1 MDQLL
6 ARIAQ
11 SLSSSKSLEQLTRTL
26 LELLEEVSGFESTY
40 LTQIDF
46 GKNVQHVL
54 FSRNSARLTIPE
66 GLSVAWGDTLCKR
79 ALDDGLRYAA
89 DVSERWG
96 DSAAARDLG
105 IKTYTSVPV
114 RTGDGALYGTLC
126 AASANALPLS
136 DEAMGI
142 FDIFSMLIA
151 QFVER
156 DRLVQDLRDLNARL
170 SSMAM
175 TDWLTGLPNR
185 RALTD
190 DLARLLAQARRAHR
204 RVLIAYAD
212 LDDFKT
218 INDKFGHE
226 VGDQFLRLMAQRLTG
241 ALREGDMLARLGGDE
256 FIVVGEGPVSSE
268 HAAGA
273 AEALRARISAASTG
287 QFELAAVILEYPG
300 ASVGVV
306 NLDPSSVDVDGALR
320 EADRAMYHVKQSRQR
335 DCVGIVRVN
344 R

>member
-26 LELLEEVSGFESTY
+26 LELLEEVSGFVSTY

-114 RTGDGALYGTLC
+114 RTGEGGALWNVMRGKRECT
-126 AASANALPLS
+126 A
-136 DEAMGI
+136 
-142 FDIFSMLIA
+142 
-151 QFVER
+151 
-156 DRLVQDLRDLNARL
+156 
-170 SSMAM
+170 
-175 TDWLTGLPNR
+175 
-185 RALTD
+185 
-190 DLARLLAQARRAHR
+190 
-204 RVLIAYAD
+204 
-212 LDDFKT
+212 
-218 INDKFGHE
+218 
-226 VGDQFLRLMAQRLTG
+226 AQRRG
-241 ALREGDMLARLGGDE
+241 HGHLRHLLDADC
-256 FIVVGEGPVSSE
+256 PV
-268 HAAGA
+268 
-273 AEALRARISAASTG
+273 RRT
-287 QFELAAVILEYPG
+287 
-300 ASVGVV
+300 
-306 NLDPSSVDVDGALR
+306 
-320 EADRAMYHVKQSRQR
+320 
-335 DCVGIVRVN
+335 
-344 R
+344 